1 MIAGTVVLCAVVL
14 AVLFGE
20 AWLERI
26 IRHKVEE
33 KIAAS
38 PNFKCGEIALVL
50 RPGSLIFKDAVID
63 LDLVAEGRH
72 LEAKST
78 EIALDGI
85 DWFQI
90 IFFKKL
96 KINKLH
102 VESPFVMLS
111 DMPKPDS
118 LSIEK
123 KPPSKGISSIQ
134 IAHLNL
140 ERGRFKIVKQP
151 KDTLSSMTADTFDI
165 NIDGLS
171 FKIDKKGASPA
182 VKKLNLDIRDLTLHS
197 NDNLHDIALNRLLLN
212 KEDNSIT
219 LTGLTV
225 KPKFSKKDFFK
236 HVKKKQGRLDFD
248 FPEIV
253 FRDWQFNQLT
263 QGKFVART
271 VLVNDMKLQVLA
283 NQNIPIAPN
292 HYEPLPHEALLKAAL
307 GVTVDSI
314 LVKNGQLEF
323 ENIAVGKTKPGLMNF
338 TALGAVFTN
347 VTNDTAR
354 IRKQPMMTVEIVGDF
369 QNKHRIYN
377 NFWMDLSS
385 PDYAFSFK
393 GGASTIPFSQ
403 FNAILTPST
412 NIVFD
417 KGRITK
423 MTFEANADKSVAKG
437 KLSLDYDDL
446 GFHFLNKKKEKS
458 KFLSELADML
468 FIKNQNNANDADFQ
482 KGIIYMRRETDRP
495 FFRYW
500 WFAIQ
505 SGLMTSILS
514 DFELKSILKIKERQ
528 MSK

>member
-1 MIAGTVVLCAVVL
+1 MIAGAVVLCAVVL

-33 KIAAS
+33 KITAS
-38 PNFKCGEIALVL
+38 PNFKCGEIVLKL
-50 RPGSLIFKDAVID
+50 RPGSLVFKDAVLNID
-63 LDLVAEGRH
+63 LEAEARH
-72 LEAKST
+72 LEAKSS

-90 IFFKKL
+90 IFFKRL
-96 KINKLH
+96 KINQLH

-123 KPPSKGISSIQ
+123 KTTSKGISSIQ
-134 IAHLNL
+134 ITQLNL
-140 ERGRFKIVKQP
+140 ERGQFKIVKHP
-151 KDTLSSMTADTFDI
+151 SDTLASLTADTFDI
-165 NIDGLS
+165 KVDGLS

-197 NDNLHDIALNRLLLN
+197 DDNLHDIALNRFLLN

-219 LTGLTV
+219 LTDLTV
-225 KPKFSKKDFFK
+225 KPKYSKRDFFS
-236 HVKKKQGRLDFD
+236 HVQKKKARLDFD

-253 FRDWQFNQLT
+253 FQGWQFDQLL

-271 VLVNDMKLQVLA
+271 VAINDMKLQILA

-292 HYEPLPHEALLKAAL
+292 HYEPLPHEALMKAAL
-307 GVTVDSI
+307 GITVDSV
-314 LVKNGQLEF
+314 LVKNGLLEF
-323 ENIAVGKTKPGLMNF
+323 ENIAVGKSKAGLLSFNS
-338 TALGAVFTN
+338 LGAVLGN

-354 IRKQPMMTVEIVGDF
+354 IRKQPILTVEIVGDF
-369 QNKHRIYN
+369 QKKHRIYN

-417 KGRITK
+417 KGNITK
-423 MTFEANADKSVAKG
+423 MEFEANANKTVARG
-437 KLSLDYDDL
+437 KLNLDYDGL
-446 GFHFLNKKKEKS
+446 EFHLLNKQKKKS
-458 KFLSELADML
+458 KFLSQLVDML
-468 FIKNQNNANDADFQ
+468 FIKNDNNADDEDFQ
-482 KGIIYMRRETDRP
+482 KGVIYWRRETNRP

-505 SGLMTSILS
+505 SGLKTSILS
-514 DFELKSILKIKERQ
+514 DFELERIRKMKERQ
-528 MSK
+528 KSK